1 MKVFALLILLSGS
14 AFSFA
19 EQQSLSGQGWYQR
32 MVDEAP
38 KVNYKGVFVHQAGDQ
53 SQSVE
58 IVHGEHEGQIHERM
72 LHLDGPAREVIRQG
86 QELICVYPN
95 GKVEKL
101 NAHSASPFNR
111 SNLGAVEQLEKG
123 YEFALQESHRV
134 AGREAV
140 LLQLIPRD
148 KFRHGYRLWLDKQSA
163 VSLRTE
169 LVDASGHILERFQF
183 GSFQL
188 LPEFDDSAFAVSIK
202 KLPVEDESAAPAID
216 KPVAETNISVAWKLN
231 WLPNGFMLSQTGS
244 DNRISNQQRRMYSD
258 GVVMFSVFVDDE
270 HTTMPDGNQ
279 RIGATSVSVYH
290 KQWLGQVRRITVVGE
305 LPQEATQRIAHS
317 VELMQ

>member
-1 MKVFALLILLSGS
+1 MRVFALLILLTGS

-38 KVNYKGVFVHQAGDQ
+38 KVNYKGVFIHQAGDQ

-58 IVHGEHEGQIHERM
+58 IVHGEHDGQIHERM

-86 QELICVYPN
+86 EELICVYPN

-101 NAHSASPFNR
+101 NARQASPFNR
-111 SNLGAVEQLEKG
+111 SNLGAVEQLEQG

-148 KFRHGYRLWLDKQSA
+148 KFRHGYRLWLDAQSA
-163 VSLRTE
+163 VPLRTE
-169 LVDASGHILERFQF
+169 LVDVSGRILERFQF
-183 GSFQL
+183 SHFQL
-188 LPEFDDSAFAVSIK
+188 LPGFDDTAFAASIK
-202 KLPVEDESAAPAID
+202 KMPEQE
-216 KPVAETNISVAWKLN
+216 PVAAEPEKASEEHNTAVAWKLN
-231 WLPNGFMLSQTGS
+231 WLPSGFMLTQGS
-244 DNRISNQQRRMYSD
+244 SEDSISNQHRRMYSD

-279 RIGATSVSVYH
+279 RIGATSVSVHH

-305 LPQEATQRIAHS
+305 LPQEATQRLAHS